1 MFTVAVLQLC
11 YDVLLWNSVAVLEH
25 TTLMRGSF
33 ELQSMV
39 ALARLHQSN
48 KNLILPEVH
57 EIGLSLTNT
66 HIPHTPD
73 DLGVIVEQHWL
84 WWIWKRTRQP
94 KHKRMFVWHLS
105 SRSCFQNNTFLWD
118 FISTLTNISHQQH
131 VVKFPENNLMCSFS
145 DNEYTVTGQQ
155 CKEWKA
161 KAVMMMMTMM
171 CHFSAQCNLN
181 WL

>member
-66 HIPHTPD
+66 HIPLMTLVLLSSSTD
-73 DLGVIVEQHWL
+73 CDEYESELDSQN
-84 WWIWKRTRQP
+84 T
-94 KHKRMFVWHLS
+94 MFVWHLS

>member
-66 HIPHTPD
+66 HIPLMT
-73 DLGVIVEQHWL
+73 LVL
-84 WWIWKRTRQP
+84 
-94 KHKRMFVWHLS
+94 LS
-105 SRSCFQNNTFLWD
+105 SSTDCDEYESELDSQNTSVCLCD
-118 FISTLTNISHQQH
+118 ICPIL
-131 VVKFPENNLMCSFS
+131 FS
-145 DNEYTVTGQQ
+145 KQYLPLGF
-155 CKEWKA
+155 
-161 KAVMMMMTMM
+161 
-171 CHFSAQCNLN
+171 HLHPH
-181 WL
+181 

>member
-66 HIPHTPD
+66 HIPLMT
-73 DLGVIVEQHWL
+73 LVL
-84 WWIWKRTRQP
+84 
-94 KHKRMFVWHLS
+94 LS
-105 SRSCFQNNTFLWD
+105 SSTDCDEYESELDSQNTNVCLCDTCPLDPVFKTIPSSGISSPPSLTSPTS
-118 FISTLTNISHQQH
+118 STLW
-131 VVKFPENNLMCSFS
+131 SFLKTIWRAHFLIM
-145 DNEYTVTGQQ
+145 NTLLQEQQ
-155 CKEWKA
+155 CKEWNA
-161 KAVMMMMTMM
+161 KAVMMMTTTM

>member
-1 MFTVAVLQLC
+1 MFTVAVVQLC

-66 HIPHTPD
+66 HIPLMTLVLLSSSTDCDEYESELDSQNTSVCLCDICPLDPVFKTIPSSGISSPPSLTSPTSSTLWSFLKTIWCAHFLIMNT
-73 DLGVIVEQHWL
+73 LLRGSSVRNERQRQL
-84 WWIWKRTRQP
+84 WWWWRWCATSVLNVIWT
-94 KHKRMFVWHLS
+94 
-105 SRSCFQNNTFLWD
+105 D
-118 FISTLTNISHQQH
+118 
-131 VVKFPENNLMCSFS
+131 
-145 DNEYTVTGQQ
+145 
-155 CKEWKA
+155 CK
-161 KAVMMMMTMM
+161 
-171 CHFSAQCNLN
+171 
-181 WL
+181 